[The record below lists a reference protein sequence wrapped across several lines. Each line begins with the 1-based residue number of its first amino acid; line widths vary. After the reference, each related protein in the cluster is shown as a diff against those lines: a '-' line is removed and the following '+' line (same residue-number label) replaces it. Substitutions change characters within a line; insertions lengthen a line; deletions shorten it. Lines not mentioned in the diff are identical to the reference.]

1 MCDTRSSL
9 LLCRVAVQ
17 RRHLLSCRRYPTG
30 TGVAGNHGVGSSRH
44 NVASSARMAGKDASS
59 ACDSQ
64 HQWGR
69 EPGSCGLVNSGEALL
84 NVVMTN
90 KRKMLS
96 RLGQKACGQVRL
108 LFSQPA
114 QVQDHRRK
122 GATSPTLRQRRNVVS
137 PSSSSPGDRR
147 GKHAVRRAERTA
159 GTGGGKKR
167 RPACNGPDRGCALRP
182 DHPTAKAGRLPSG
195 VGVCEWWANR
205 FEEAKQKCRRSAMLL
220 LVRLPT
226 VPCVGSHSVTYRLSS
241 RPMRATACCSQCVD
255 QCLSCMRG
263 NTPVQF

>member
-1 MCDTRSSL
+1 MCDTKLSL

-17 RRHLLSCRRYPTG
+17 RRHPPSCRRYPTG
-30 TGVAGNHGVGSSRH
+30 TGVAGNRGVGSSRH
-44 NVASSARMAGKDASS
+44 NVASSVRMAGQGVSS
-59 ACDSQ
+59 ARDSQ
-64 HQWGR
+64 HQRGR

-96 RLGQKACGQVRL
+96 RLGQKARGQVRL
-108 LFSQPA
+108 LSCQPA
-114 QVQDHRRK
+114 QVQYHRRK
-122 GATSPTLRQRRNVVS
+122 GATFPTLRQRRNVVS
-137 PSSSSPGDRR
+137 PSSSSSGDRR
-147 GKHAVRRAERTA
+147 GKRPVRSAERTA
-159 GTGGGKKR
+159 GKGGGNKR
-167 RPACNGPDRGCALRP
+167 RLACNGPDRGCASRP

-195 VGVCEWWANR
+195 VGVRERWSNR
-205 FEEAKQKCRRSAMLL
+205 LEEAMQKCRRSVTLL

-241 RPMRATACCSQCVD
+241 RPMRITACCPRCVD